1 MKTMCAAFVFSFAL
15 IFAPAFAADLPDYS
29 AEEHIEFEDG
39 EMVGKVYHSGQ
50 KQRKEMDTEGSK
62 MITIVRLDK
71 KVVWML
77 MPESKT
83 YMESKITDGKKD
95 GKDEKMDFKMETEVM
110 GEETINGMKT
120 TKRKTVFTA
129 SDGSKFGGF
138 SWVTKEGIVV
148 KQYAV
153 GKTDG
158 DKFSMKTELKNLK
171 IGKQDPKLFEM
182 PAGYQK
188 MSAFVMPSMPKT
200 EPGEESEEESKEEPA
215 GKKQEDIKKLLIPKI
230 PKLW

>member
-1 MKTMCAAFVFSFAL
+1 MKTMCAAFIFSFVL
-15 IFAPAFAADLPDYS
+15 MFVPAFAADLPDYS
-29 AEEHIEFEDG
+29 AEEHTEGEDM
-39 EMVGKVYHSGQ
+39 EMVGKVYRSGQ
-50 KQRKEMDTEGSK
+50 KERKELDGS
-62 MITIVRLDK
+62 IIISRPDK
-71 KVVWML
+71 KVVWIL

-83 YMESKITDGKKD
+83 YMESKITGGKKD
-95 GKDEKMDFKMETEVM
+95 GKDEKMDIKMETEVM
-110 GEETINGMKT
+110 GEEIVNGIKT

-148 KQYAV
+148 KQYAAA
-153 GKTDG
+153 KTG
-158 DKFSMKTELKNLK
+158 EDKLHMKIELKNLK

-188 MSAFVMPSMPKT
+188 MSAFGMPSMPETKP
-200 EPGEESEEESKEEPA
+200 EEESEEEPVE
-215 GKKQEDIKKLLIPKI
+215 KKQEDIKKLIPKI